1 MYHLNVY
8 KTRIEYY
15 HCCYLFIISTNCFHS
30 DHAEK
35 ATIIME
41 KLLPEGHLML
51 ASVKRV
57 KALILEEI
65 ALDTMPNN
73 SGIISV
79 LILGCLILLPLV
91 DNVKSANKRY
101 LLKGK

>member
-1 MYHLNVY
+1 
-8 KTRIEYY
+8 
-15 HCCYLFIISTNCFHS
+15 
-30 DHAEK
+30 
-35 ATIIME
+35 ME
-41 KLLPEGHLML
+41 KLLPEEHLML

-79 LILGCLILLPLV
+79 LILCCLILLSLV
-91 DNVKSANKRY
+91 DTVKFTSRGY
-101 LLKGK
+101 